1 MLAILNEPGKHRDD
15 AIGTFDLDDFK
26 IVYIAP
32 MKALDQEM
40 VGNFSSRLK
49 VFGVKVGE
57 LTGDSQMAK
66 QQISETQ
73 IIVATPE
80 VGSRYSREYQ
90 HKLHKFGPSHH
101 HR

>member
-1 MLAILNEPGKHRDD
+1 MLTILIELGKHRDD
-15 AIGTFDLDDFK
+15 ATGTFDLDDFK

-32 MKALDQEM
+32 MKALVQEM

-57 LTGDSQMAK
+57 LTGDSQMTK

-73 IIVATPE
+73 IIVTTPE
-80 VGSRYSREYQ
+80 VGCHYSQECQ

>member
-1 MLAILNEPGKHRDD
+1 MLTILNEPGKHHDD
-15 AIGTFDLDDFK
+15 AIGTFDLDNFK
-26 IVYIAP
+26 IIYIAP

-40 VGNFSSRLK
+40 VGNFSSCLK
-49 VFGVKVGE
+49 VFVVKVGE
-57 LTGDSQMAK
+57 LTGDSQMVK

-73 IIVATPE
+73 IIVVTPE
-80 VGSRYSREYQ
+80 VGSRYSQEYQ